1 MGLYNNRI
9 VVKVGTSTLTNDSG
23 KSDLR
28 ATDRLVC
35 TLADIHN
42 MGYEVILVSSGAIAV
57 GRNKL
62 NMHARPD
69 SMRMKQAAAAVGQC
83 SLMYLYDKFFGD
95 YDKTVA
101 QILLNAE
108 DIEQEEKKE
117 NLTNTFNALLEMGV
131 IPIVNEN
138 DSVSYTEIESEDR
151 LFGDNDMLSSVVA
164 VLCRAKKL
172 VILSDIDGFYDS
184 DPRLH
189 PNAKL
194 IEQIDRIDE
203 SVYSLAGGAGSRRGT
218 GGMRTKLQAAQLAT
232 SNGID
237 TIVTNGKRPEALYDI
252 VKGGKARTLF
262 TGKMLAGSTHRKRQK
277 RSCSK
282 LEHISQTAGPLFY
295 LFLWLSVI
303 TSPLQAAELSPAQ
316 EV

>member
-1 MGLYNNRI
+1 MGLCNNRI
-9 VVKVGTSTLTNDSG
+9 VVKVGTSTLTNDAG

-28 ATDRLVC
+28 AIDRLVC
-35 TLADIHN
+35 TLADIQN

-62 NMHARPD
+62 NMHEKPD

-117 NLTNTFNALLEMGV
+117 NLTNTFDALLEMGV

-138 DSVSYTEIESEDR
+138 DSVSYKEIESEDR
-151 LFGDNDMLSSVVA
+151 LFGDNDMLSSVVS
-164 VLCRAKKL
+164 VLCRAKRL
-172 VILSDIDGFYDS
+172 VIFSDIDGFYDS

-194 IEQIDRIDE
+194 IKEIRQIDE
-203 SVYSLAGGAGSRRGT
+203 SVYSLAGGAGSRRRT
-218 GGMRTKLQAAQLAT
+218 GGMRTKLQAAELAA
-232 SNGID
+232 SQGID
-237 TIVTNGKRPEALYDI
+237 TIVTNGKHPEALYDI
-252 VKGGKARTLF
+252 VNGKQAGTLF
-262 TGKMLAGSTHRKRQK
+262 VGNKDCL
-277 RSCSK
+277 
-282 LEHISQTAGPLFY
+282 
-295 LFLWLSVI
+295 
-303 TSPLQAAELSPAQ
+303 
-316 EV
+316 

>member
-1 MGLYNNRI
+1 MNTERINRIMALYNNRI

-35 TLADIHN
+35 TLADIQN

-62 NMHARPD
+62 SMKGRPD
-69 SMRMKQAAAAVGQC
+69 YNSMRMKQAAAAVGQC

-117 NLTNTFNALLEMGV
+117 NLTNTFDALLEMGV

-164 VLCRAKKL
+164 VLCRAKRL

-194 IEQIDRIDE
+194 IEQIDAIDE
-203 SVYSLAGGAGSRRGT
+203 KVYALAGGAGSRRGT
-218 GGMRTKLQAAQLAT
+218 GGMRTKLQAAELAT

-252 VKGGKARTLF
+252 VKGGKVGTLF
-262 TGKMLAGSTHRKRQK
+262 TGN
-277 RSCSK
+277 
-282 LEHISQTAGPLFY
+282 I
-295 LFLWLSVI
+295 
-303 TSPLQAAELSPAQ
+303 
-316 EV
+316 

>member
-9 VVKVGTSTLTNDSG
+9 VVKVGTSTLTNDAG

-28 ATDRLVC
+28 TTDRLVC
-35 TLADIHN
+35 VLSDIQN
-42 MGYEVILVSSGAIAV
+42 MGYEVVLVSSGAIAV

-62 NMHARPD
+62 NMTSKPD

-117 NLTNTFNALLEMGV
+117 NLINTFNALLEMGV

-138 DSVSYTEIESEDR
+138 DSVSYKEIESEDR
-151 LFGDNDMLSSVVA
+151 LFGDNDMLSAVVA
-164 VLCRAKKL
+164 VLCRARHL
-172 VILSDIDGFYDS
+172 VILSDIDGFYDH
-184 DPRLH
+184 DPRLY

-194 IEQIDRIDE
+194 IEQIDTKYMYSFRSSRVVIESEE
-203 SVYSLAGGAGSRRGT
+203 SVPWTLDGEFGGEHT
-218 GGMRTKLQAAQLAT
+218 HVE
-232 SNGID
+232 I
-237 TIVTNGKRPEALYDI
+237 TNNQRAVEIRMPEEVRDAL
-252 VKGGKARTLF
+252 V
-262 TGKMLAGSTHRKRQK
+262 
-277 RSCSK
+277 
-282 LEHISQTAGPLFY
+282 
-295 LFLWLSVI
+295 
-303 TSPLQAAELSPAQ
+303 AE
-316 EV
+316 EEEGY

>member
-1 MGLYNNRI
+1 MALYNNRI

-28 ATDRLVC
+28 ATD
-35 TLADIHN
+35 IQN

-62 NMHARPD
+62 NMQSRPD
-69 SMRMKQAAAAVGQC
+69 SSTMRMKQAAAAVGQC

-164 VLCRAKKL
+164 VLCRAKRL

-194 IEQIDRIDE
+194 IEQIDTIDE

-252 VKGGKARTLF
+252 VRGGKAGTLF
-262 TGKMLAGSTHRKRQK
+262 TGKL
-277 RSCSK
+277 
-282 LEHISQTAGPLFY
+282 
-295 LFLWLSVI
+295 
-303 TSPLQAAELSPAQ
+303 
-316 EV
+316 